1 MNRPAALRPSR
12 RAAPGP
18 TSAVTTDGQ
27 AVVELV
33 NDLLGRAVA
42 RGASDVHFEP
52 IDDPQSGL
60 LVRVRL
66 DGMLHDVETLPQAA
80 AQTVIGRLKVMAGLL
95 TYRIDIPQE
104 GSLRFGSVELRVATF
119 PTVRGERAVV
129 RVFAAR
135 PEVQSLDTLGF
146 DPAQVRQLRTA
157 VEAPAGM
164 ILVTGPA
171 GAGKTTTLYSLIRHA
186 READPGRSII
196 TVEDPVEQ
204 RIDRVT
210 QIQINPHGELNYEVC
225 MRSVLRQ
232 DPQVLLI
239 GEIRDARTAMAAVE
253 AALTGHLVLTTMHSG
268 DPAEAI
274 LRLLEMGIPPYQVVS
289 AVTVVCSQRLLRRC
303 VEKGAAAPPDPAAE
317 TGYRGRVACGQV
329 VAIAEDLR
337 RLVLDCPSASQ
348 LRSAMKKQQQA
359 DLQSTA
365 AELVARG
372 VTDADEVR
380 RVLGVQD

>member
-1 MNRPAALRPSR
+1 
-12 RAAPGP
+12 
-18 TSAVTTDGQ
+18 
-27 AVVELV
+27 
-33 NDLLGRAVA
+33 
-42 RGASDVHFEP
+42 
-52 IDDPQSGL
+52 
-60 LVRVRL
+60 
-66 DGMLHDVETLPQAA
+66 MLHDFETLPQAA
-80 AQTVIGRLKVMAGLL
+80 AQTVIGRLKVMAELL

-104 GSLRFGSVELRVATF
+104 GGLQFDTVELRVATF

-135 PEVQSLDTLGF
+135 SEVQGIDTLGF
-146 DPAQVRQLRTA
+146 HPAQVRQLRTA

-186 READPGRSII
+186 RDADPGRSII

-225 MRSVLRQ
+225 MRSLLRQ

-239 GEIRDARTAMAAVE
+239 GEIRDARTATAAVE

-274 LRLLEMGIPPYQVVS
+274 LRLLEMGIPPYQLVS
-289 AVTVVCSQRLLRRC
+289 AVTVVCSQRLLRRRIDKDDI
-303 VEKGAAAPPDPAAE
+303 EPSPAAATPHPAAE
-317 TGYRGRVACGQV
+317 TGYRGRIACGQV
-329 VAIAEDLR
+329 VAIDEALR
-337 RLVLDCPSASQ
+337 RLVLDRPSASQ
-348 LRSAMKKQQQA
+348 LRSAMKKQQP
-359 DLQSTA
+359 DLQSA
-365 AELVARG
+365 AAKLVARG
-372 VTDADEVR
+372 ATDAEEVR